1 LPETAVRCLDFP
13 SLVVQ
18 YVAMATEET
27 RVIGTRIKRAR
38 QRLRWSQAQLADAVD
53 VDVKTVRN
61 WERTGRVRN
70 RQGAIEEVLGISL
83 DIDEQDGPAVT
94 AASGD
99 PAEALDGMQREL
111 DRLRRA
117 LREQQEGKGQA
128 NAIGRQFRAV

>member
-1 LPETAVRCLDFP
+1 MPETAVRCLDFP

-70 RQGAIEEVLGISL
+70 RQGALEEVLGISF
-83 DIDEQDGPAVT
+83 DDQDEPEVRASED
-94 AASGD
+94 AAQ
-99 PAEALDGMQREL
+99 ALDRAQHEI
-111 DRLRRA
+111 DQLRR
-117 LREQQEGKGQA
+117 LILNQRREGKGNEA
-128 NAIGRQFRAV
+128 KFRAV